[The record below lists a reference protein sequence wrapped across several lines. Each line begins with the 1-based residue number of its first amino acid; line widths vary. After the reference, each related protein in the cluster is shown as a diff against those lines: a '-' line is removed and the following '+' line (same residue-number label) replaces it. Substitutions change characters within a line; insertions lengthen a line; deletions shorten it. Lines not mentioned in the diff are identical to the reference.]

1 MTIKI
6 DGEWP
11 EKNTKFVEQLN
22 QFLLKQDEKNSVK
35 IINTDL
41 KKFVYAGS
49 KIRKSGQISFT
60 RITEKY
66 PNLLSKSMEDLVP
79 LYLSEVEELYNCSR
93 FIRDV
98 I

>member
-1 MTIKI
+1 M
-6 DGEWP
+6 
-11 EKNTKFVEQLN
+11 EQLN

-41 KKFVYAGS
+41 KKFVYAVDPE
-49 KIRKSGQISFT
+49 IRKSGQIIFT

-66 PNLLSKSMEDLVP
+66 PNLLSKLMEDLVP
-79 LYLSEVEELYNCSR
+79 LYLSEVEQRYNCSR